1 MLFLVRLS
9 EEELAACYR
18 QAELAVN
25 PTLSEGACPFTFTE
39 ALSVDTPVVMSRIP
53 VTEEVIA
60 EKQLQAAMLF
70 DPYDWRDMA
79 RVIRRGV
86 EHRDDLL
93 AMQQA
98 AYATLAERT
107 WQNVSRETIHA
118 LDAAA
123 GQGATRPQGTR
134 RSA

>member
-1 MLFLVRLS
+1 
-9 EEELAACYR
+9 
-18 QAELAVN
+18 
-25 PTLSEGACPFTFTE
+25 
-39 ALSVDTPVVMSRIP
+39 MSRIP
-53 VTEEVIA
+53 VTEEVIV

-79 RVIRRGV
+79 RVIRRGI

-98 AYATLAERT
+98 AYATLADRT
-107 WQNVSRETIHA
+107 WQNVSRETIQA

-123 GQGATRPQGTR
+123 GQGAPQPKGTR

>member
-1 MLFLVRLS
+1 
-9 EEELAACYR
+9 
-18 QAELAVN
+18 
-25 PTLSEGACPFTFTE
+25 
-39 ALSVDTPVVMSRIP
+39 MSRIP

-60 EKQLQAAMLF
+60 EKQLQEATLF